1 MTLSLLQSLKAG
13 PPPPKVVSLPDA
25 VFFTRAVGVEA
36 NATMAAV
43 AAQVELVLET
53 LSPFPP
59 AQLYHGF
66 YWVPGSQRALVF
78 AAYRRR
84 FTNEQTAEW
93 ETAELVVPSFAGVLG
108 APQPNTT
115 AIVPSPEGL
124 TAVYWDDQPVP
135 ARVVF
140 HALPPEA
147 DEDTVAQ
154 ARARLLAAAPR
165 NEALV
170 LTAAPSVE
178 SAGSEREMVF
188 RADGF
193 ESRLPLA
200 RTGAM
205 DVRDKEALA
214 TLRRSQRRDV
224 ALWRGFLALVGL
236 LLLLGLA
243 ELALIGAGVWQQTR
257 VARANQQRPVVEK
270 IMTAQSL
277 TTRINELSTKRLLPF
292 EMIMFVMEKRPA
304 DVTFLR
310 AATTGLYGL
319 NVDAYTASPAAASAF
334 QSALSGEAALERVE
348 IRDQR
353 TRDNVMTFT
362 LAVTFRPDAIK
373 PATATP

>member
-1 MTLSLLQSLKAG
+1 
-13 PPPPKVVSLPDA
+13 
-25 VFFTRAVGVEA
+25 
-36 NATMAAV
+36 
-43 AAQVELVLET
+43 
-53 LSPFPP
+53 
-59 AQLYHGF
+59 
-66 YWVPGSQRALVF
+66 SQRALVF

-93 ETAELVVPSFAGVLG
+93 ETAELVVPAFAGVLG

-178 SAGSEREMVF
+178 SAGSEREMAF

-270 IMTAQSL
+270 LMTAQSL

-373 PATATP
+373 PATTTP